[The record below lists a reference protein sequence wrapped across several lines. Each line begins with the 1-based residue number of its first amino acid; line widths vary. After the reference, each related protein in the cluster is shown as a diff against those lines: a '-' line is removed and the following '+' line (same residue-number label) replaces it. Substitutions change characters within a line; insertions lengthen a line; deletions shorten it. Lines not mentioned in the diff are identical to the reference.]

1 MFILSSDLYNTN
13 SFLVSDF
20 GLDLNNFNQ
29 VKSYL
34 PTQCH
39 LTSQTLPFFLYEA
52 SKKSPAGDLGVT
64 RLAHSKTKP

>member
-29 VKSYL
+29 GKVLYL
-34 PTQCH
+34 
-39 LTSQTLPFFLYEA
+39 LNA
-52 SKKSPAGDLGVT
+52 N
-64 RLAHSKTKP
+64 